1 MKLQGKATLILRDNK
16 TGREVF
22 RESHKNT
29 ITPALEKIFAGDL
42 SGTLAYNKIMPVITK
57 LLGGVCLFN
66 GTMDATD
73 VFLPK
78 MSDAILTAH
87 AGQNTTFDAAADPK
101 RGVINTAM
109 SGPINNGYKFTWQ
122 WTTTGNGTITDIALT
137 HADTGDFWNESTPN
151 IMAANFEPCEDVCL
165 YNLDGTIFEYSGQYG
180 LPGDHLENSKR
191 IPLGFLDDTNN
202 VVTIEVD
209 QDNMRFNVYV
219 AKFTG
224 TGAWIWNELG
234 EPYDEYMLPFEVSKP
249 QWGYFENLGYFVYM
263 LAFDKDN
270 KKLYAFTCGYDRGD
284 GSWQSKSK
292 NFLYDC
298 LDLNTG
304 TVTSGDIDCTSDLGP
319 ITDPDST
326 YLQFM
331 STFCAGNPILTQVV
345 DGSVFLPTDKENL
358 TLRVKLSDMTD
369 RELITGLGTKTIGND
384 MSNSGAVNLGND
396 RISLLDTLGTKQAN
410 GNYTGFTI
418 KRTAGV
424 NTLFGPKVQNN
435 RVFVAEQPTPS
446 PIQFLTRSFGGVPD
460 VPPRGAILNK
470 LYQATVFHLENGPVV
485 KNSTQT
491 MTLEYEITQEVES

>member
-1 MKLQGKATLILRDNK
+1 MKLKGKATLILTDNE

-42 SGTLAYNKIMPVITK
+42 SGTLAYNKIMPVLTK

-66 GTMDATD
+66 GSLDPTD
-73 VFLPK
+73 IFLPK
-78 MSDAILTAH
+78 MSDATLTAH

-122 WTTTGNGTITDIALT
+122 WTTTGNGTITDLALT
-137 HADTGDFWNESTPN
+137 HADTGDYWNESTPN
-151 IMAANFEPCEDVCL
+151 IMAANFEPCDDVCL
-165 YNLDGTIFEYSGQYG
+165 HNLDGTIFDYTGEYGA
-180 LPGDHLENSKR
+180 PGDHLENSKR
-191 IPLGFLDDTNN
+191 IPLGFLDDTNR

-209 QDNMRFNVYV
+209 QEHMRFNVYV

-234 EPYDEYMLPFEVSKP
+234 EPYDEYMLPFEVTRP
-249 QWGYFENLGYFVYM
+249 QWGTWENLGYFVYM

-270 KKLYAFTCGYDRGD
+270 KKLFAFTCGAVNGA
-284 GSWQSKSK
+284 GSWQNKSK

-304 TVTSGDIDCTSDLGP
+304 TVTSGDIDCTAELGP
-319 ITDPDST
+319 IGDPDGRWFR
-326 YLQFM
+326 FM

-345 DGSVFLPTDKENL
+345 DGSVFLPTDSELL
-358 TLRVKLSDMTD
+358 TVRVNLSDMND
-369 RELITGLGTKTIGND
+369 REVITGLGVKTDGND
-384 MSNSGAVNLGND
+384 MNNNGAVNLGND
-396 RISLLDTLGTKQAN
+396 RVCLLNTYGFKQAN
-410 GNYTGFTI
+410 GTYTGLPI
-418 KRTAGV
+418 KRA
-424 NTLFGPKVQNN
+424 NTVGSLFGTEIMNN
-435 RVFVAEQPTPS
+435 RVFVADQPTPS
-446 PIQFLTRSFGGVPD
+446 LVQYITRSFLGVSD
-460 VPPRGAILNK
+460 NPPRGALLNK

-485 KNSTQT
+485 KNATQT